1 MCVAAAA
8 KLPVRMSTPPLQK
21 PRTSAAVEI
30 PVGARA
36 LTGDLAVPAGARGL
50 VIFAHGS
57 GSNRFSPR
65 NRHIADVLDQFAFA
79 TLLVDL
85 LTLDEEDTDLR
96 TGRLRFDM
104 TLLASRLVA
113 FCGWAQHVP
122 ELHGLPVG
130 LLGASTGG
138 GAALLAAAQQ
148 PRSFRAVVVRGGRPD
163 LAGSAIRRVMAP
175 TLLIVGEKDHQVLD
189 NNRQAAERMLTEVR
203 LEVIQGATHF
213 FEEPGALDEVARCAG
228 EWFRDRL
235 RLG

>member
-1 MCVAAAA
+1 V
-8 KLPVRMSTPPLQK
+8 Q
-21 PRTSAAVEI
+21 I

-36 LTGDLAVPAGARGL
+36 LAGDLAVPAGVRGL
-50 VIFAHGS
+50 VIFAHGT
-57 GSNRFSPR
+57 GSNRLSPR
-65 NRHIADVLDQFAFA
+65 NRHIADVLDRSEFA

-85 LTLDEEDTDLR
+85 LTMEEEDTDLR

-113 FCGWAQHVP
+113 FCGWAQRLP

-130 LLGASTGG
+130 LFGASTGG

-175 TLLIVGEKDHQVLD
+175 TLLIVGELDHQVLD
-189 NNRQAAERMLTEVR
+189 NNRRAAERMLTEVR
-203 LEVIQGATHF
+203 LEVVRGATHF
-213 FEEPGALDEVARCAG
+213 FEEPGALDTVARLAAD
-228 EWFRDRL
+228 WFRDRL
-235 RLG
+235 IVG